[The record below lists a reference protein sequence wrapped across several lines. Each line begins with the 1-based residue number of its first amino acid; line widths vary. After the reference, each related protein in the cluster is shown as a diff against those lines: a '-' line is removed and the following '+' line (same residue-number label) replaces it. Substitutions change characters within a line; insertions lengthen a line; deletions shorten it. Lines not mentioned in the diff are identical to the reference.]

1 VQPPSCPN
9 RRFFQHR
16 QRRVVGGGARG
27 DGSRLDSQHILIA
40 SINGGTTA
48 APRCASEFA
57 VKIGSGYRGGCGPI
71 LALRTPLAPRRDRG
85 GIDFFVVGTLHEID
99 NAVAPHQVTGRDE
112 GVFFRCKSATN
123 TIAVQSTIKIVRGPA
138 HAVLVRPPERA
149 GPRQACS
156 LFDLEIYRRF
166 LAAAALNFIFH
177 DLPFVE

>member
-1 VQPPSCPN
+1 M
-9 RRFFQHR
+9 
-16 QRRVVGGGARG
+16 VVRHHPAMRERIRG
-27 DGSRLDSQHILIA
+27 QDR
-40 SINGGTTA
+40 
-48 APRCASEFA
+48 
-57 VKIGSGYRGGCGPI
+57 SGYRGGCGPV
-71 LALRTPLAPRRDRG
+71 LAFRTPLAPRRDRG
-85 GIDFFVVGTLHEID
+85 GVDFFVVGALHEID

-177 DLPFVE
+177 DLPFVK

>member
-1 VQPPSCPN
+1 M
-9 RRFFQHR
+9 
-16 QRRVVGGGARG
+16 
-27 DGSRLDSQHILIA
+27 GSRLAAHILIS
-40 SINGGTTA
+40 SINGRYDTHHAT
-48 APRCASEFA
+48 RERTRDQDR
-57 VKIGSGYRGGCGPI
+57 SGYRGGCGPV
-71 LALRTPLAPRRDRG
+71 LAFRTPLAPRRDRG
-85 GIDFFVVGTLHEID
+85 GVDFFVVGALHEID

>member
-1 VQPPSCPN
+1 MPQAEILSATCN
-9 RRFFQHR
+9 EACRWRSQ
-16 QRRVVGGGARG
+16 GAM
-27 DGSRLDSQHILIA
+27 GSRLEPAYTHCEHKWAGRSA
-40 SINGGTTA
+40 T
-48 APRCASEFA
+48 PRCLSEFA
-57 VKIGSGYRGGCGPI
+57 VKIDSGYRGGCGPI
-71 LALRTPLAPRRDRG
+71 LAFRTPLAPRRDRG
-85 GIDFFVVGTLHEID
+85 GIDFFVVGALHEID
-99 NAVAPHQVTGRDE
+99 YAVAPHQVTGRDE

>member
-1 VQPPSCPN
+1 MPRTSGSQRPAATRRRAEPN
-9 RRFFQHR
+9 
-16 QRRVVGGGARG
+16 GGM
-27 DGSRLDSQHILIA
+27 GSRLATHILIA

-48 APRCASEFA
+48 IPRCASEFA
-57 VKIGSGYRGGCGPI
+57 VKIGSGYRGGCGRV
-71 LALRTPLAPRRDRG
+71 LAFRTPLAPRRDRG
-85 GIDFFVVGTLHEID
+85 GVDFFVIGALHEID